1 MNAGAKG
8 LSKGMLVFWRWWV
21 GEKGGEL
28 ESREFGSN
36 GSKSMIV
43 FVRRWGRCY
52 GGDMC
57 SGRAWL
63 L

>member
-1 MNAGAKG
+1 MNVGAKG

-21 GEKGGEL
+21 GEKGGES

-43 FVRRWGRCY
+43 FVRR
-52 GGDMC
+52 
-57 SGRAWL
+57 
-63 L
+63 